1 MNTYF
6 KTSSFLIGMA
16 LFLTAC
22 ASPGVQAERAKE
34 PTLPTADYQAVLGK
48 SLHDKDVADFI
59 ASHNCVSATQFQV
72 CNEAGIAFWL
82 DTDQVVK
89 MVYLYLNNVDGFEA
103 YKGELPFGLKFYD
116 IMESVE
122 YKLGKQGV
130 GNAGLPDEAA
140 TPDHL
145 HYWAIYKQVGVTII
159 YNAPFPDGEA
169 TIHAVLVS
177 QSSHTINAE

>member
-1 MNTYF
+1 MNKVF
-6 KTSSFLIGMA
+6 KTRSVLVLMA

-22 ASPGVQAERAKE
+22 ASPIVHAEPAKSD
-34 PTLPTADYQAVLGK
+34 TMATASYQAVLGK
-48 SLHDKDVADFI
+48 SLHDKEVADFI
-59 ASHNCVSATQFQV
+59 ASNNCVSATQFQV

-82 DTDQVVK
+82 DTDQIVK
-89 MVYLYLNNVDGFEA
+89 TVYLYLNNVDGFAA

-116 IMESVE
+116 ILESVE

-145 HYWAIYKQVGVTII
+145 HYWAMYKQVGLTII
-159 YNAPFPDGEA
+159 YNAPFPDEEA
-169 TIHAVLVS
+169 TIHAILVS
-177 QSSHTINAE
+177 K